1 MSGGAR
7 TIGGNVIESRPARD
21 GRDVR
26 AATTLSDE
34 DVVERVCGGEVQ
46 LFELLMRRY
55 NQRVYRTARAV
66 LRDDGE
72 AEESVQ
78 ETWVSAYTSLASFAG
93 RARFATWLTRIA
105 LNHAI
110 ERDRRRRR
118 TFALADPP
126 SDSSCSAEQQT
137 LHDELRHALE
147 SAVSELPE
155 VYRTTFML
163 RAVEGLSTA
172 ETAACQDI
180 AEETVRTRLHRA
192 RELLRHDIEA
202 RFGARLQDCF
212 TFGTARCDRM
222 VAVVLSRAAATSVLP
237 EERSR
242 CLTTAPADVR
252 AR

>member
-1 MSGGAR
+1 MLGGVM
-7 TIGGNVIESRPARD
+7 TIGGNVIESRPAAG
-21 GRDVR
+21 GRDVQG
-26 AATTLSDE
+26 ATTLSDE
-34 DVVERVCGGEVQ
+34 ELVERVCGGDVQ

-72 AEESVQ
+72 AEEAMQ
-78 ETWVSAYTSLASFAG
+78 ETWVSAYTSLAAFAG

-118 TFALADPP
+118 TFALADVPN
-126 SDSSCSAEQQT
+126 DSSCSAEQQT

-147 SAVSELPE
+147 CAVSELPE

-180 AEETVRTRLHRA
+180 PEETVRTRLHRA

-202 RFGARLQDCF
+202 RFGTRLQDCF
-212 TFGTARCDRM
+212 TFGAARCDRI
-222 VAVVLSRAAATSVLP
+222 VAVVLAHAAAASGP
-237 EERSR
+237 AAQRSR
-242 CLTTAPADVR
+242 GLTPDPAALR
-252 AR
+252 TP